1 MGKNRP
7 SYQCWVRNQGVSV
20 EGARSRRFLGG
31 VGVGIQTMLGVEV
44 GVEMFCPTP
53 EVQLIYFF
61 ITLLSWEFLL
71 KWYNS
76 V

>member
-1 MGKNRP
+1 
-7 SYQCWVRNQGVSV
+7 
-20 EGARSRRFLGG
+20 LGG